1 MIDADT
7 RILVSLENGDGGP
20 QLPNAFTALV
30 EETPFT
36 FLTTSSLQTTS
47 SCGPNRGPASAPIFQ
62 LNHWVTPPTRNR
74 AHAVNYSVLRS
85 RVGRCMHQRR
95 RIPTLVA
102 VDFAD
107 NSDVLRVVDEL
118 NRH

>member
-1 MIDADT
+1 M
-7 RILVSLENGDGGP
+7 
-20 QLPNAFTALV
+20 
-30 EETPFT
+30 
-36 FLTTSSLQTTS
+36 
-47 SCGPNRGPASAPIFQ
+47 
-62 LNHWVTPPTRNR
+62 
-74 AHAVNYSVLRS
+74 NYSVLRS
-85 RVGRCMHQRR
+85 RVGRCVHQRR